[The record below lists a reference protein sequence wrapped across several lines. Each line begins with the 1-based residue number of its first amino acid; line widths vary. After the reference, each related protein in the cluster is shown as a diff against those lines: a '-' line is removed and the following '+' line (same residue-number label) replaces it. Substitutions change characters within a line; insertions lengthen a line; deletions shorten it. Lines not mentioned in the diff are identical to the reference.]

1 MNADF
6 MITVS
11 VVIDDLMHLRDHQSY
26 CLAHIADAE
35 VFTVAIIV
43 AK

>member
-11 VVIDDLMHLRDHQSY
+11 VVIDDLMHLRDHRSH
-26 CLAHIADAE
+26 CLAHISDAE
-35 VFTVAIIV
+35 IITVASI
-43 AK
+43 ATK